1 MKRLLLANFAE
12 CPENLHFERAFV
24 RAAAARK
31 FKLDIIHDFDYHYDF
46 LGALPPPGGRRFKY
60 AGPES
65 LAGCAGAYD
74 LLVLLDFPKRARCA
88 QAFLRLARGAALK
101 KIFVANH
108 LLPVPGHNFTADLC
122 RRLKALAAV
131 DAGCVLAFDD
141 AGLWGELGLSRD
153 KLTGRGYSTDCE
165 YYAPQNSAAGDYVFS
180 AGSAGRDFKALA
192 AGVKACGLDLKI
204 FSDSKEK
211 AGAGVEFLPL
221 AKNLHN
227 LRAAAAG
234 ARAVVIPVSDDHI
247 NSAAGNSI
255 AFLSMALGRPVLTR
269 RTPYMEQFITDGKN
283 GFLYKNLSAGSI
295 TRGLRRIGALSPARQ
310 LALGKAARST
320 ILRRASLDR
329 FCAAFLK
336 QFAK

>member
-24 RAAAARK
+24 RAAAASK
-31 FKLDIIHDFDYHYDF
+31 LPLDIIHDFDYHYDF

-60 AGPES
+60 EGPAS
-65 LAGCAGAYD
+65 LAGCAGPYS

-88 QAFLRLARGAALK
+88 QAFLRLARGGALK

-108 LLPVPGHNFTADLC
+108 LLPMPGHNFTADLC

-131 DAGCVLAFDD
+131 DGGCVLDFDD
-141 AGLWGELGLSRD
+141 AGLWGELGLGRD
-153 KLTGRGYSTDCE
+153 RLTGRGYSTDCE
-165 YYAPQNSAAGDYVFS
+165 YYSPQDVEAGDYVFS

-192 AGVKACGLDLKI
+192 AGVKACGLELKI

-221 AKNLHN
+221 ASNLHN

-234 ARAVVIPVSDDHI
+234 ARAVVIPVSDGHI
-247 NSAAGNSI
+247 NEAAGNSI
-255 AFLSMALGRPVLTR
+255 AFLSMALGRPILTR
-269 RTPYMEQFITDGKN
+269 RTPYMEKFITDGKN
-283 GFLYKNLSAGSI
+283 GFLYKSLSAGSI
-295 TRGLRRIGALSPARQ
+295 ERGLRRIGALSPAR
-310 LALGKAARST
+310 LRAVGAAARST
-320 ILRRASLDR
+320 ILRKASLDR
-329 FCAAFLK
+329 FCSGFLATH
-336 QFAK
+336 AK